1 MVLSV
6 DDCTH
11 IHEALERKGVALATR
26 DATVRDLQ
34 VLATNFP
41 RLRQEFSSVRGRD
54 FWIFELNDL
63 RVLERAL
70 ANAMRKFDLCDADTL
85 LKLRGKLG
93 LDGVPVDLKQWLLEL
108 EIVLAA
114 IRHQAATLDPRTRS
128 IVLFPSPHR
137 RRRGDRRDESRYVLA
152 CAVGYVLARNGVAL
166 KLTESDQ
173 RSPSAFVGALKVVLP
188 AVDGCYVRSLRRV
201 AIEAVDGLRQM
212 RKNPRR
218 WESCYLAFWQLLNPA
233 TLQAA
238 EP

>member
-1 MVLSV
+1 
-6 DDCTH
+6 
-11 IHEALERKGVALATR
+11 VALATR

-41 RLRQEFSSVRGRD
+41 RMRKEFSNVRGRD

-70 ANAMRKFDLCDADTL
+70 ASAMRKFGQCDADIV

-114 IRHQAATLDPRTRS
+114 IRHQAATLDSRTRS
-128 IVLFPSPHR
+128 NVLFPSPR
-137 RRRGDRRDESRYVLA
+137 RRRGRGDRRDESQYVLA
-152 CAVGYVLARNGVAL
+152 CAVGYVLERNGVAL
-166 KLTESDQ
+166 KLTEPDQ

-188 AVDGCYVRSLRRV
+188 AVDGRYLRSLRPV

-233 TLQAA
+233 ALQAA
-238 EP
+238 EPSRCSVVDRK